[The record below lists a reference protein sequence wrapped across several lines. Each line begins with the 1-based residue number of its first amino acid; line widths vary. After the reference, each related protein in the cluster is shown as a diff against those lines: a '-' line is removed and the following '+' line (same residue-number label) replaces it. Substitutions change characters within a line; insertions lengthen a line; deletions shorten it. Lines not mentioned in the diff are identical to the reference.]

1 MDDKT
6 KNTSTI
12 AGVIFVGC
20 MMIGLGLGILYNKT
34 AVGILLGMGIGFIA
48 MGGVWA
54 LFRQK

>member
-1 MDDKT
+1 
-6 KNTSTI
+6 
-12 AGVIFVGC
+12 
-20 MMIGLGLGILYNKT
+20 MIGLGLGILYNKT